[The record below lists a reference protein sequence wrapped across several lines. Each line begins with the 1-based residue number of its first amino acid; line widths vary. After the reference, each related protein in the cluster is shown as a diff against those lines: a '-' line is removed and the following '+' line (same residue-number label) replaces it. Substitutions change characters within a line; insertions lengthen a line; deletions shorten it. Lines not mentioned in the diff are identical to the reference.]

1 MLLTGVAADIEFNTD
16 VLDVT
21 DCANIDL
28 QQFSRGNFI
37 MPGDYLFAVHIN
49 KQTLTNQPVAFT
61 RRMTM
66 PKAVKPVSRHSWW
79 SNWD

>member
-1 MLLTGVAADIEFNTD
+1 MAADIEFNTD

-21 DCANIDL
+21 DRANIDL

-49 KQTLTNQPVAFT
+49 KQTLTDQPVAFYPPDDDAKGSEACIT
-61 RRMTM
+61 
-66 PKAVKPVSRHSWW
+66 PQLVEQLGLKSPH
-79 SNWD
+79 